1 MTIPSTSLKGQVA
14 LVTGGRRGIGEA
26 CALLF
31 AEAGADVAI
40 GDWISNT
47 GEMAEVA
54 RKIHQMGRK
63 ALMVHADCKIPGD
76 VENMVSETMRELGRI
91 DILVNN
97 AGVGDGGN
105 NVEKT
110 DYDPAVWLQR
120 MNDRMARLANN
131 AAVADIDIAAWDK
144 VLENNVKS
152 MLLCSKAV
160 VPIMVKQKYGN
171 IISIASV
178 RASARGR
185 GAGTNYAISKR
196 MMLMLT
202 EGMAG
207 DLGRFNIRVNAI
219 SPGGIITE
227 MMRYTWDD
235 PERRKNMGTMMP
247 LANDL
252 IGPEAIAWAA
262 LYLASD
268 LSKYVTAQNI
278 TVDAGMMVSQTGI

>member
-1 MTIPSTSLKGQVA
+1 MAIPGTSLKGQVA

-26 CALLF
+26 CALIF
-31 AEAGADVAI
+31 AEAGADVVVC
-40 GDWISNT
+40 DWISDT
-47 GEMAEVA
+47 GEMDAVA
-54 RKIHQMGRK
+54 RKIGDMGRK
-63 ALMVHADCKIPGD
+63 SLAVHADCKNPRD
-76 VENMVSETMRELGRI
+76 VEQLVKKVVLEFGRI
-91 DILVNN
+91 DILLNN
-97 AGVGDGGN
+97 AGVGDSGN

-110 DYDPAVWLQR
+110 SYDPEAWQKR
-120 MNDRMARLANN
+120 MNDRLARLATN
-131 AAVADIDIAAWDK
+131 AAITDVDINAWDS

-152 MLLCSKAV
+152 MLLCSQAV
-160 VPIMVKQKYGN
+160 APIMVQQKYGN
-171 IISIASV
+171 IISISSV

-185 GAGTNYAISKR
+185 GAATNYAISKR

-202 EGMAG
+202 EGMAA
-207 DLGRFNIRVNAI
+207 DLARFNIRVNAI

-227 MMRYTWDD
+227 MMRYVWADTD
-235 PERRKNMGTMMP
+235 RRKNMGANMP

-278 TVDAGMMVSQTGI
+278 TVDAGMMVSQPGI

>member
-14 LVTGGRRGIGEA
+14 LVTGGRRGIGAA

-47 GEMAEVA
+47 GEMEEVA
-54 RKIHQMGRK
+54 KKIRQMGRK
-63 ALMVHADCKIPGD
+63 ALAVHADCKIPGD
-76 VENMVSETMRELGRI
+76 VENLVNKTMHEFGRI
-91 DILVNN
+91 DILLNN

-120 MNDRMARLANN
+120 MNNQMARLATNT
-131 AAVADIDIAAWDK
+131 AIADIDLTAWDK
-144 VLENNVKS
+144 VMENNVKS

-171 IISIASV
+171 IISISSV

-185 GAGTNYAISKR
+185 GAATNYAISKR

-202 EGMAG
+202 EGLAAA
-207 DLGRFNIRVNAI
+207 LGRFNIRVNAI

-227 MMRYTWDD
+227 MMRYVWDN
-235 PERRKNMGTMMP
+235 PERRKNMGTVMP

-278 TVDAGMMVSQTGI
+278 TVDAGMMVSQAGL

>member
-14 LVTGGRRGIGEA
+14 LVTGGRRGIGAA

-47 GEMAEVA
+47 GEMEEVA
-54 RKIHQMGRK
+54 KKIRQMGRK
-63 ALMVHADCKIPGD
+63 ALAVHADCKIPGD
-76 VENMVSETMRELGRI
+76 VENLVNKTMHEFGRI
-91 DILVNN
+91 DILLNN

-120 MNDRMARLANN
+120 MNNQMARLATNT
-131 AAVADIDIAAWDK
+131 AIADIDLTAWDK
-144 VLENNVKS
+144 VMENNVKS

-171 IISIASV
+171 IISISSV

-185 GAGTNYAISKR
+185 GAATNYAISKR
-196 MMLMLT
+196 MMLMLP
-202 EGMAG
+202 EGLAAA
-207 DLGRFNIRVNAI
+207 LGRFNIRVNAI

-227 MMRYTWDD
+227 MMRYVWDN
-235 PERRKNMGTMMP
+235 PERRKNMGTVMP

-278 TVDAGMMVSQTGI
+278 TVDAGMMVSQAGL

>member
-91 DILVNN
+91 DILMNN

>member
-14 LVTGGRRGIGEA
+14 LVTGGRRGIGAA

-47 GEMAEVA
+47 GEMEEVA
-54 RKIHQMGRK
+54 KKIRQMGRK
-63 ALMVHADCKIPGD
+63 ALAVHADCKIPGD
-76 VENMVSETMRELGRI
+76 VENLVNKTMHEFGRI
-91 DILVNN
+91 DILLNN

-120 MNDRMARLANN
+120 MNNQMARLATNT
-131 AAVADIDIAAWDK
+131 AIADIDLTAWDK
-144 VLENNVKS
+144 VMENNVKS

-171 IISIASV
+171 IISISSV

-185 GAGTNYAISKR
+185 GAATNYAISKR
-196 MMLMLT
+196 MMLMLP
-202 EGMAG
+202 EGLAA

-227 MMRYTWDD
+227 MMRYVWDN
-235 PERRKNMGTMMP
+235 PERRKNMGTVMP

-278 TVDAGMMVSQTGI
+278 TVDAGMMVSQAGL